1 MLVIFLGFIDW
12 RRPIPPLK
20 KGKWVIFQI
29 LEGRKSIL
37 SLKLA

>member
-20 KGKWVIFQI
+20 KGEWVIFQI
-29 LEGRKSIL
+29 LEGRKSIPF
-37 SLKLA
+37 LKLA